1 MKKKRWERK
10 QKVVFIN
17 IQSNSIKNFAVVD
30 AAMND
35 LIRPSLYKAFH
46 QIVKVNVD
54 DVTNDPS
61 VVDVQ
66 DDGNDGDVIAGR
78 WDIVG
83 PICET
88 GDFLGKNRLLS
99 LQEGELLAKASSRV
113 FFLTE
118 SSGYSLGATVE
129 PQAL

>member
-1 MKKKRWERK
+1 
-10 QKVVFIN
+10 
-17 IQSNSIKNFAVVD
+17 
-30 AAMND
+30 MND

-54 DVTNDPS
+54 DVTNDAS

-66 DDGNDGDVIAGR
+66 DGGNDGDAIAGR

-99 LQEGELLAKASSRV
+99 LQEGELLGKAFSY
-113 FFLTE
+113 FLNQN
-118 SSGYSLGATVE
+118 
-129 PQAL
+129 QAVTHWVPR

>member
-1 MKKKRWERK
+1 
-10 QKVVFIN
+10 
-17 IQSNSIKNFAVVD
+17 
-30 AAMND
+30 MND

-54 DVTNDPS
+54 DVTNDAS
-61 VVDVQ
+61 IVDVQ

-88 GDFLGKNRLLS
+88 GDFLGKSFFAGIFLTKIKRLLTGCHGRAPS
-99 LQEGELLAKASSRV
+99 PLDRPGL
-113 FFLTE
+113 
-118 SSGYSLGATVE
+118 
-129 PQAL
+129 

>member
-1 MKKKRWERK
+1 
-10 QKVVFIN
+10 
-17 IQSNSIKNFAVVD
+17 
-30 AAMND
+30 MND

-54 DVTNDPS
+54 DVTNDAS

-66 DDGNDGDVIAGR
+66 DDGNDGESIAGR

-99 LQEGELLAKASSRV
+99 LQEGELLGKASSRV
-113 FFLTE
+113 L
-118 SSGYSLGATVE
+118 LNQN
-129 PQAL
+129 QAVTHSVPW

>member
-1 MKKKRWERK
+1 
-10 QKVVFIN
+10 
-17 IQSNSIKNFAVVD
+17 
-30 AAMND
+30 MND

-54 DVTNDPS
+54 DVTNDAS
-61 VVDVQ
+61 IVDVQ

-99 LQEGELLAKASSRV
+99 IQEGELLGKASSC
-113 FFLTE
+113 F
-118 SSGYSLGATVE
+118 
-129 PQAL
+129 